1 MNTTCLIL
9 GSNLG
14 DKLNNLQQAV
24 QLIKKE
30 IGRVVNQ
37 SDIYVT
43 AAWGNTSQPDF
54 VNQAIAVDTDLSPTD
69 LLQKI
74 LTIEKKIGRVRDQQK
89 WKERIIDID
98 ILFFNDTIIN
108 TSDLTIP
115 HPYLQER
122 KFVLIPLLE
131 IAQEYIHPIFNK
143 SIKTL
148 LQECTDT
155 LEVKRIKL

>member
-1 MNTTCLIL
+1 MNTTYLIL

-14 DKLNNLQQAV
+14 DKLHNLQQAV

-30 IGRVVNQ
+30 IGPIVNQ
-37 SDIYVT
+37 SGIYVT

-54 VNQAIAVDTDLSPTD
+54 VNQAISVDTDLSPTD

-74 LTIEKKIGRVRDQQK
+74 LAIEKKIGRVRDQQK

-98 ILFFNDTIIN
+98 ILFYNDTVIN
-108 TSDLTIP
+108 TPDLTIP

-131 IAQEYIHPIFNK
+131 IAQEYIHPIINK
-143 SIKTL
+143 NIKTL
-148 LQECTDT
+148 LQECTDI
-155 LEVKRIKL
+155 LEVKRIKP